1 VTRRPRAVTLV
12 LITSALLTI
21 AACGQM
27 GPLTLPTEIPADED
41 EQGED
46 EQGEDEDER

>member
-1 VTRRPRAVTLV
+1 MTRQPRAVMLV
-12 LITSALLTI
+12 LIASAFLTI
-21 AACGQM
+21 TACGQT

-46 EQGEDEDER
+46 EDER

>member
-1 VTRRPRAVTLV
+1 MNRRPRTVLLV
-12 LITSALLTI
+12 LIASALLTI

-27 GPLTLPTEIPADED
+27 GPLILPGEVPADED

-46 EQGEDEDER
+46 DDEQ

>member
-1 VTRRPRAVTLV
+1 MIRRPRAATLL

-27 GPLTLPTEIPADED
+27 GPLTLPTEIPAAED

-46 EQGEDEDER
+46 GEGEDEDER